1 MGRLLERFGLWIQA
15 TWLSAKLRWNRFI
28 TRLTFKDK

>member
-15 TWLSAKLRWNRFI
+15 TWLGAKLGWNRFI
-28 TRLTFKDK
+28 IRLTFKDK